1 MTFNPNDP
9 DLIMRERQRRVSY
22 VNYTPWIFGAVAF
35 AALVFVMV
43 FFMSGNHQD
52 TQISTLPSPAATP
65 TAPGPAASPTTNG
78 SAVPTAPGA
87 R

>member
-9 DLIMRERQRRVSY
+9 DLIMRERQRRVSH

-43 FFMSGNHQD
+43 FFMSGHHQD
-52 TQISTLPSPAATP
+52 TAISTLPSPAATP
-65 TAPGPAASPTTNG
+65 TGPGPASPTTNG